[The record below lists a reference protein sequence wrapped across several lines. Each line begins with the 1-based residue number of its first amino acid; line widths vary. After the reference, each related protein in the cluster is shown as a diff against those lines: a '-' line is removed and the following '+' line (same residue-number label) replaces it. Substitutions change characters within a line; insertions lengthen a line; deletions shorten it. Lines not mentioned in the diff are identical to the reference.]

1 MNKDTDNV
9 EVNIVYKNRTI
20 SVPINITMSICALTA
35 LLKSYSITGS
45 YHGYNHNYEYH
56 HYHGYNHYNG
66 YNYGKNNKG
75 KIRVG
80 VVSDHKPPFVLTKF
94 PNEMLLLNFRI
105 KEGDR
110 FYVIFED
117 DYGIPN
123 THAHDIHE
131 SYKQYEPYKPY
142 KSQKN
147 IYIKTLKRAIIAD
160 NHRMVEYILD
170 KELVDLHSN
179 KKLYEKCIKLSKI
192 HSRTY
197 IQNLLEV
204 VAL

>member
-20 SVPINITMSICALTA
+20 NVPINITMSIHALTV
-35 LLKSYSITGS
+35 LLKSYSITGG
-45 YHGYNHNYEYH
+45 YYGYTHNNEYHYHHGYGH
-56 HYHGYNHYNG
+56 NHYNG

-75 KIRVG
+75 EIRIG

-105 KEGDR
+105 REGDR

-123 THAHDIHE
+123 TPDIHK
-131 SYKQYEPYKPY
+131 SCKQYEPYKPY

-147 IYIKTLKRAIIAD
+147 IYIKTLKRAITTD

-170 KELVDLHSN
+170 KKLVDLHSD
-179 KKLYEKCIKLSKI
+179 KKLYEKCINLSKI

-197 IQNLLEV
+197 IQNLLDV